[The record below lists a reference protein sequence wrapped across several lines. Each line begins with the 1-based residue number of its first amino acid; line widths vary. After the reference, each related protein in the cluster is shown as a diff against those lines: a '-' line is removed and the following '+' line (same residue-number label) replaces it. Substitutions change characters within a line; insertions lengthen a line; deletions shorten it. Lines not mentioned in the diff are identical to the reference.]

1 MNIHEYQAKE
11 LLQKFDVAT
20 TRGRVAATLD
30 EAEQIAR
37 ELGDIDIVVKAQ
49 IHAGGRGKGSFKDG
63 FKGGVHVRK
72 TPDEVRDVAAKML
85 GQILV
90 THQTGPAG
98 RLVNKL
104 LVAESADIAREIYFA
119 VLLDR
124 ATAAPLIVASTEGGV
139 EIEAVAAKSPEKII
153 REPIDPLAGLQP
165 YQARKLASQLGF
177 ESSQLKNASK
187 LFEGL
192 YRTFIAY
199 DCSMIEVNPLVVT
212 NKGEVLALDA
222 KFNFDDN
229 ALYRHPEIAAMR
241 DVAEEDPREVEASKH
256 GLNYIGLDGDIACL
270 VNGAGLAMATM
281 DIIKF
286 YGGEPANFL
295 DVGGGATEEQ
305 VTEALKILIADKHVK
320 AILVNI
326 FGGIMKVDI
335 IAQGIINAA
344 KSVKL
349 SVPLV
354 VRLEGT
360 NVERGKQM
368 LKESGLALIAAD
380 DLADAAQKVVTA
392 RNRNSKSQIPNP
404 KFQLNSQIPIPKWT
418 LARNDAIWKTAH
430 FGSRTPFYQTTTRT
444 LANTEDARQLVR
456 ASRSVAANWI
466 EADEA
471 LSKKD
476 FLMRQKFAQKKQKR
490 AAVSCAYST
499 RFQRRMRPVLATVW
513 QRKLASS
520 RLSSLRS
527 SRNLATYDFSLCAFF
542 ALRFCLD
549 LA

>member
-30 EAEQIAR
+30 DVEQIAR
-37 ELGDIDIVVKAQ
+37 ELGDVDIVVKAQ
-49 IHAGGRGKGSFKDG
+49 IHAGGRGKGAFKNG

-72 TPDEVRDVAAKML
+72 TPAEVREVAAKML

-98 RLVNKL
+98 RTVNKV

-119 VLLDR
+119 ILLDR
-124 ATAAPLIVASTEGGV
+124 ATAAPLVVASTEGGV

-153 REPIDPLAGLQP
+153 REAIDPLAGLQP
-165 YQARKLASQLGF
+165 FQARKIAKQLGF

-192 YRTFIAY
+192 YRTFIAF
-199 DCSMIEVNPLVVT
+199 DCSMVEVNPLVVT
-212 NKGEVLALDA
+212 TKGEVLALDA

-229 ALYRHPEIAAMR
+229 ALYRHPEIAALR
-241 DVAEEDPREVEASKH
+241 DVAQEDPREVEASKH
-256 GLNYIGLDGDIACL
+256 GLNYIGLDGNIACL

-295 DVGGGATEEQ
+295 DVGGGANEQQ
-305 VTEALKILIADKHVK
+305 VTEAFKILLADKKVK

-326 FGGIMKVDI
+326 FGGIMKCDV

-344 KSVKL
+344 KTVQL
-349 SVPLV
+349 SVPVV

-360 NVERGKQM
+360 NVERAKQL
-368 LKESGLALIAAD
+368 LKESGLALITAG
-380 DLADAAQKVVTA
+380 DLADAAQKAVAAAVA
-392 RNRNSKSQIPNP
+392 VNP
-404 KFQLNSQIPIPKWT
+404 K
-418 LARNDAIWKTAH
+418 
-430 FGSRTPFYQTTTRT
+430 SRVP
-444 LANTEDARQLVR
+444 
-456 ASRSVAANWI
+456 S
-466 EADEA
+466 
-471 LSKKD
+471 SK
-476 FLMRQKFAQKKQKR
+476 
-490 AAVSCAYST
+490 
-499 RFQRRMRPVLATVW
+499 
-513 QRKLASS
+513 
-520 RLSSLRS
+520 
-527 SRNLATYDFSLCAFF
+527 
-542 ALRFCLD
+542 
-549 LA
+549 

>member
-11 LLQKFDVAT
+11 LLQNFDVAT

-49 IHAGGRGKGSFKDG
+49 IHAGGRGKGSFKNG

-98 RLVNKL
+98 RLVNKV
-104 LVAESADIAREIYFA
+104 LVAESADIAQEIYFA

-124 ATAAPLIVASTEGGV
+124 ATATPLIVASTEGGV

-199 DCSMIEVNPLVVT
+199 DCSMVEVNPLVIT
-212 NKGEVLALDA
+212 NKGEVFALDA

-256 GLNYIGLDGDIACL
+256 GLNYIGLDGNIACL

-305 VTEALKILIADKHVK
+305 VTEAFKILIADKKVK

-326 FGGIMKVDI
+326 FGGIMKCDV
-335 IAQGIINAA
+335 IAQGIIDAA
-344 KSVKL
+344 KTVKL

-360 NVERGKQM
+360 NVERGKQL

-380 DLADAAQKVVTA
+380 DLADAAQKVVGA
-392 RNRNSKSQIPNP
+392 AKSK
-404 KFQLNSQIPIPKWT
+404 
-418 LARNDAIWKTAH
+418 
-430 FGSRTPFYQTTTRT
+430 
-444 LANTEDARQLVR
+444 
-456 ASRSVAANWI
+456 
-466 EADEA
+466 
-471 LSKKD
+471 
-476 FLMRQKFAQKKQKR
+476 
-490 AAVSCAYST
+490 
-499 RFQRRMRPVLATVW
+499 
-513 QRKLASS
+513 
-520 RLSSLRS
+520 
-527 SRNLATYDFSLCAFF
+527 
-542 ALRFCLD
+542 
-549 LA
+549 

>member
-20 TRGRVAATLD
+20 TRGRVASTLD

-37 ELGDIDIVVKAQ
+37 ELGDVEVVVKAQ
-49 IHAGGRGKGSFKDG
+49 IHAGGRGKGTFTNG

-72 TPDEVRDVAAKML
+72 TPAEVRDVAAKML
-85 GQILV
+85 DQILV
-90 THQTGPAG
+90 THQTGPDG
-98 RLVNKL
+98 RTVNKV

-124 ATAAPLIVASTEGGV
+124 ATAAPVIVASTEGGV

-153 REPIDPLAGLQP
+153 REPIDPLPGLQP
-165 YQARKLASQLGF
+165 FQTRKLAKQLGF
-177 ESSQLKNASK
+177 ESSQLKGASK

-192 YRTFIAY
+192 YRTFVAY
-199 DCSMIEVNPLVVT
+199 DCSMVEVNPLVVT
-212 NKGEVLALDA
+212 TKGDVLALDA

-229 ALYRHPEIAAMR
+229 ALYRHAEIAALR

-256 GLNYIGLDGDIACL
+256 GLNYIGLDGNIACL

-305 VTEALKILIADKHVK
+305 VTEAFKILIADKKVK

-326 FGGIMKVDI
+326 FGGIMKCDI

-344 KSVKL
+344 KTLKL

-360 NVERGKQM
+360 NVEAGKK
-368 LKESGLALIAAD
+368 LIADSGLAVIAAD
-380 DLADAAQKVVTA
+380 DLADAAQKAV
-392 RNRNSKSQIPNP
+392 K
-404 KFQLNSQIPIPKWT
+404 
-418 LARNDAIWKTAH
+418 
-430 FGSRTPFYQTTTRT
+430 
-444 LANTEDARQLVR
+444 
-456 ASRSVAANWI
+456 AA
-466 EADEA
+466 AG
-471 LSKKD
+471 KK
-476 FLMRQKFAQKKQKR
+476 
-490 AAVSCAYST
+490 
-499 RFQRRMRPVLATVW
+499 
-513 QRKLASS
+513 
-520 RLSSLRS
+520 
-527 SRNLATYDFSLCAFF
+527 
-542 ALRFCLD
+542 
-549 LA
+549 

>member
-20 TRGRVAATLD
+20 TRGKVASTLD

-37 ELGDIDIVVKAQ
+37 ELGDVDVVVKAQ
-49 IHAGGRGKGSFKDG
+49 IHAGGRGKGTFKTG
-63 FKGGVHVRK
+63 FKGGVQVRK
-72 TPDEVRDVAAKML
+72 TPEEVRNAAAEML

-98 RLVNKL
+98 RVVNKVF
-104 LVAESADIAREIYFA
+104 VAESAEIAREIYFA

-139 EIEAVAAKSPEKII
+139 EIETVAATSPQKIAREK
-153 REPIDPLAGLQP
+153 IDPLAGLQSF
-165 YQARKLASQLGF
+165 QTRKLAKQLGL

-192 YRTFIAY
+192 YRTFIAL
-199 DCSMIEVNPLVVT
+199 DCSMVEVNPLVVT
-212 NKGEVLALDA
+212 AEGEVLALDA

-241 DVAEEDPREVEASKH
+241 DIAEEDPREVEASKH
-256 GLNYIGLDGDIACL
+256 GLSYIGLDGNIACL

-305 VTEALKILIADKHVK
+305 VTEAFKILISDKNVK

-326 FGGIMKVDI
+326 FGGIMKCDV

-344 KSVKL
+344 KTVKL

-360 NVERGKQM
+360 NVEKGKQL
-368 LKESGLALIAAD
+368 LKESGLALITAS
-380 DLADAAQKVVTA
+380 DLADAAKKAVKAAGSKFQ
-392 RNRNSKSQIPNP
+392 NSNP
-404 KFQLNSQIPIPKWT
+404 K
-418 LARNDAIWKTAH
+418 
-430 FGSRTPFYQTTTRT
+430 
-444 LANTEDARQLVR
+444 
-456 ASRSVAANWI
+456 
-466 EADEA
+466 
-471 LSKKD
+471 
-476 FLMRQKFAQKKQKR
+476 
-490 AAVSCAYST
+490 
-499 RFQRRMRPVLATVW
+499 
-513 QRKLASS
+513 
-520 RLSSLRS
+520 
-527 SRNLATYDFSLCAFF
+527 
-542 ALRFCLD
+542 
-549 LA
+549 